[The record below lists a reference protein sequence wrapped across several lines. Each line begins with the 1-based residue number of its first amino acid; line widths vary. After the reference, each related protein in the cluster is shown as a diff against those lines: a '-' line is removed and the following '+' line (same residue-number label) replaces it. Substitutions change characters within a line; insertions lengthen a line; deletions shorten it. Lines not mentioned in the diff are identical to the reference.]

1 MINIDIVFLFQTV
14 NFLVLL
20 FLLNILLYKPIRK
33 VMAKRDAEISAAREK
48 TISVDTDVR
57 EKMAA
62 YERKLREV
70 KAGATEERGQMV
82 REARS
87 EETMILD
94 AARRDATDTLT
105 DIRNVIRKEA
115 EESEGFLRDRAD
127 ALSRV
132 ISEKLLGRRLS

>member
-33 VMAKRDAEISAAREK
+33 VMADRDAEISAAREK
-48 TISVDTDVR
+48 TLSVDADVR
-57 EKMAA
+57 EKMAD

-105 DIRNVIRKEA
+105 EIRDVIRKEA
-115 EESEGFLRDRAD
+115 EASESFLRERAH
-127 ALSRV
+127 ALSRA
-132 ISEKLLGRRLS
+132 ISEKLLGRSLS